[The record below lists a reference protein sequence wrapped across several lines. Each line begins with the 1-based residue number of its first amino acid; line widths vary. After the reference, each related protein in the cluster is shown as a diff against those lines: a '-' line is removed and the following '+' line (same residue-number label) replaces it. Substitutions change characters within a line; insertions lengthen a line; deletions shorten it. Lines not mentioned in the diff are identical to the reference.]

1 MKTKES
7 MVSDL
12 ENEMDDEMSKSGVY
26 SQGIEG
32 MMAASEFKNS
42 LGEENEID
50 EKWSKK
56 YKDSIDCKNPKGFSQ
71 KAHCQGKN
79 KKTETDESTGS
90 GSAGGFSAPL
100 FSTTK
105 KEMEEACWKGY
116 KEVGGKKKNGK
127 MVPNCVK
134 EGEEKEKDNKK
145 KYLDIE
151 DMIPELRK
159 KLNKGTR
166 LDKDTKKV
174 EATEAT
180 GSGSSGQYSTTA
192 AWAKSTN
199 KKDWMGKSKPQ
210 IPGGKFVQVKK
221 KCKKFPYC
229 NQGDIKALKI
239 YENETVKKAIK
250 NISEKHN
257 ISENVIKSIIS
268 YEYEK
273 LKSNK

>member
-7 MVSDL
+7 MAADL
-12 ENEMDDEMSKSGVY
+12 LNKVDDEMSKAGVY
-26 SQGIEG
+26 SKGIEG
-32 MMAASEFKNS
+32 MMAVNDFKNS

-239 YENETVKKAIK
+239 YENETVKNAIK

>member
-1 MKTKES
+1 MGEKEETKE
-7 MVSDL
+7 
-12 ENEMDDEMSKSGVY
+12 
-26 SQGIEG
+26 QG
-32 MMAASEFKNS
+32 AS
-42 LGEENEID
+42 
-50 EKWSKK
+50 
-56 YKDSIDCKNPKGFSQ
+56 
-71 KAHCQGKN
+71 
-79 KKTETDESTGS
+79 
-90 GSAGGFSAPL
+90 SAGGFVGPL

-105 KEMEEACWKGY
+105 KEMEEDCWNNYEQKGM
-116 KEVGGKKKNGK
+116 KKKNGK

-134 EGEEKEKDNKK
+134 ENVEESGDE
-145 KYLDIE
+145 I
-151 DMIPELRK
+151 
-159 KLNKGTR
+159 
-166 LDKDTKKV
+166 KKV

-192 AWAKSTN
+192 AWAKSTS
-199 KKDWMGKSKPQ
+199 KKDWRGKSKPQ

-250 NISEKHN
+250 NISERHN

>member
-1 MKTKES
+1 MKTKEN

-12 ENEMDDEMSKSGVY
+12 ENQMDDEMSKSGVY

-105 KEMEEACWKGY
+105 KEMQEKCWPGYQQKGM
-116 KEVGGKKKNGK
+116 KKKGER
-127 MVPNCVK
+127 MVPNCVNESVK
-134 EGEEKEKDNKK
+134 EKEKEK

-159 KLNKGTR
+159 QLNKGTR

-192 AWAKSTN
+192 AWAKSTS
-199 KKDWMGKSKPQ
+199 KKDWMGKSKTQ

-239 YENETVKKAIK
+239 FENENVKKAIK
-250 NISEKHN
+250 NISERHN
-257 ISENVIKSIIS
+257 ISENVIKTIIA
-268 YEYEK
+268 YEYENTFPK
-273 LKSNK
+273 K

>member
-105 KEMEEACWKGY
+105 KEMQESSR
-116 KEVGGKKKNGK
+116 KENK
-127 MVPNCVK
+127 
-134 EGEEKEKDNKK
+134 EKEK

-151 DMIPELRK
+151 DIIPELK
-159 KLNKGTR
+159 KQLNKGTR

-199 KKDWMGKSKPQ
+199 KKDWMGKSKTQ

-239 YENETVKKAIK
+239 YENESVKKAIK